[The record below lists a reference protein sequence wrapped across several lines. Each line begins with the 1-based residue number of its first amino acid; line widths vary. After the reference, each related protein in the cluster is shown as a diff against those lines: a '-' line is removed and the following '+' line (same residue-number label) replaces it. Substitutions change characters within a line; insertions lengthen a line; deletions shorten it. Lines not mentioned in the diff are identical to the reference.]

1 MISYVSRGVQT
12 EEEEKRLRD
21 LHRTQ
26 DHKEHRALS
35 FALPHMDDIR
45 DSLNRRNEIRE
56 RAKSFAV
63 GRKSVAGGF
72 MGVVARAV
80 AAGGSGTEDGTNSP
94 QGDAAAGAPG
104 DAGKRPT
111 VRRTLTPGRVGL
123 RPSAAARPTVIATV
137 AHGRGPT
144 LARMLSGQ
152 GDRHPRRV
160 GATIKTGRVGPVVP
174 APVLENA
181 HASSSDE
188 SEAEAPT
195 SFRNVLRMDTGSEK
209 GKSILKRT
217 KTHGM

>member
-1 MISYVSRGVQT
+1 MDQEDKAWASKLSGDLGLGDESRMMFDRLLREVAHALDELFVMRRREAQRRVRRLGEEVAALNQLLTLKLASPYLRQRKSMISYVSRGVQT

-94 QGDAAAGAPG
+94 RDAAAGAPG

-123 RPSAAARPTVIATV
+123 RPS
-137 AHGRGPT
+137 
-144 LARMLSGQ
+144 
-152 GDRHPRRV
+152 
-160 GATIKTGRVGPVVP
+160 
-174 APVLENA
+174 
-181 HASSSDE
+181 
-188 SEAEAPT
+188 
-195 SFRNVLRMDTGSEK
+195 
-209 GKSILKRT
+209 
-217 KTHGM
+217 